1 VDLLWT
7 WNWLAWATLK
17 NIAVIV
23 DVGLFQQNHLPSL
36 NLVLG
41 LKMIEMVA
49 PGKIGSANFL
59 FAEPGGAMDPIK
71 KLKS

>member
-1 VDLLWT
+1 VDLG
-7 WNWLAWATLK
+7 LACLGSIK
-17 NIAVIV
+17 NIAVSV

-49 PGKIGSANFL
+49 PGKTGSANSL
-59 FAEPGGAMDPIK
+59 FAEPGAAMDPI
-71 KLKS
+71 